1 MNDAPATVERGESA
15 PRSDT
20 MSDAPAS
27 EPKKGKSPMLLII
40 IAVVVLGG
48 GGAAAYFMLAGGKS
62 APHPAAEGEEAK
74 PKAEG
79 EAEGASGAHKPT
91 MGGGP
96 IAEFQSIIVNLN
108 EPEGTRY
115 LKTTVAISL
124 SDEKLVAEVDRLKP
138 VIKDQF
144 IRELSELNFR
154 QTMGAKNKLAIKR
167 RLLKRFNELLGPD
180 AGTDLFLTE
189 FIVQ

>member
-1 MNDAPATVERGESA
+1 MSEAVAT
-15 PRSDT
+15 
-20 MSDAPAS
+20 
-27 EPKKGKSPMLLII
+27 EPKSGKKPMLLII
-40 IAVVVLGG
+40 AALVVALGG
-48 GGAAAYFMLAGGKS
+48 GGAAFMMMGGGKPS
-62 APHPAAEGEEAK
+62 VAAPADGGDAKGEGD
-74 PKAEG
+74 
-79 EAEGASGAHKPT
+79 GAHKPT
-91 MGGGP
+91 VGNGP
-96 IAEFQSIIVNLN
+96 ITEFPPIIVNLN

-115 LKTTVAISL
+115 LKTVIAISL
-124 SDEKLVAEVDRLKP
+124 SDDSLVAEVDRLKP

-154 QTMGAKNKLAIKR
+154 QTMGAKNKLAVKK